1 MKPHMNRN
9 LKIWLILA
17 TLVAMALLATFWTT
31 THVPVPLPW
40 RPRLPWRELP
50 IREDIEFYYTVK
62 TVISTVNVTLLIFL
76 LATYIDIYR
85 KTQSEFTIGLIV
97 FSLVL
102 LFYALASNPVVHWI
116 FGFSALGLGPF
127 AMLPDLFTC
136 VALAVLLYFTVK
148 Y

>member
-9 LKIWLILA
+9 LKIWLMLA
-17 TLVAMALLATFWTT
+17 TLVAMTLLAVFWTT
-31 THVPVPLPW
+31 TRVPIPSPWIPRVPW
-40 RPRLPWRELP
+40 RQPP

-62 TVISTVNVTLLIFL
+62 TVISTINVTLLIFL
-76 LATYIDIYR
+76 LVTYIDIYR
-85 KTQSEFTIGLIV
+85 KTQSEFTIGLII

-102 LFYALASNPVVHWI
+102 LFYALASNPWVHWV
-116 FGFSALGLGPF
+116 FGFSAVGLGPF

-136 VALAVLLYFTVK
+136 AALAVLLYFTVR